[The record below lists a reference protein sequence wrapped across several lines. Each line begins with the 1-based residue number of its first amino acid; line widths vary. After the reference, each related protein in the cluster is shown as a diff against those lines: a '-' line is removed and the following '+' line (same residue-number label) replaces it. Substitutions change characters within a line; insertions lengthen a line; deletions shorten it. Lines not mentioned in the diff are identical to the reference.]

1 MDECSSWLTNPA
13 DAYHLWQQTDAAG
26 VDGRQF
32 SARSVKQH
40 AAMFD
45 RFIRHLTAHR
55 ENLATFGPAV
65 VESFLADIDRRS
77 AAGTTTR
84 LRYVK
89 LIDRLCRHL
98 VTIGLR
104 EANPAFDYA
113 RSQAW
118 PDDEPEPL
126 YLHLE
131 ADTRLQ
137 AYVRPQPEDRPRDT
151 RNRAIVALLLGTG
164 LTSAEIRAAKAGGLV
179 TEGPRPEMRVP
190 KRGARD
196 ERRIPLPSFTLAPL
210 ALYHSSGERSPD
222 CFLFPAPRTGEGM
235 SDMALIK
242 IVRLALEAIE
252 FRAPDMS
259 PRVLR
264 NTYARRLLLAGR
276 TNEEVS
282 ALLGLASDRTV
293 VRLRATIDREL
304 SALSAPT

>member
-126 YLHLE
+126 YLHPE
-131 ADTRLQ
+131 ADDRLL
-137 AYVRPQPEDRPRDT
+137 AYVQPQQADEPRDT

-164 LTSAEIRAAKAGGLV
+164 LTSAEIRGARVGELV
-179 TEGPRPEMRVP
+179 TEGPRPLILLDKTSVRSSL
-190 KRGARD
+190 D
-196 ERRIPLPSFTLAPL
+196 E
-210 ALYHSSGERSPD
+210 
-222 CFLFPAPRTGEGM
+222 
-235 SDMALIK
+235 
-242 IVRLALEAIE
+242 
-252 FRAPDMS
+252 
-259 PRVLR
+259 
-264 NTYARRLLLAGR
+264 
-276 TNEEVS
+276 
-282 ALLGLASDRTV
+282 
-293 VRLRATIDREL
+293 
-304 SALSAPT
+304 